1 MSGDGRELGSMDDPR
16 APVYQYDVYIS
27 ETSLYDVTRNQLV
40 WAGMAQTTSA
50 ATSTGR
56 LRAPSRR

>member
-1 MSGDGRELGSMDDPR
+1 MNDPR

-40 WAGMAQTTSA
+40 WAGTAQTTNA
-50 ATSTGR
+50 PH
-56 LRAPSRR
+56 APSGSARPRG